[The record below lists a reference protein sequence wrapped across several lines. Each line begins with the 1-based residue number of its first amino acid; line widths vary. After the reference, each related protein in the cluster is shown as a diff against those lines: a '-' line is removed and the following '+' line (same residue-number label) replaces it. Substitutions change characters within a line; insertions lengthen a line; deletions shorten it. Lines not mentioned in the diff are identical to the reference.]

1 MQKVINLL
9 AIASTIVSAA
19 VVGTGAY
26 LYLNRASIIEGVKEQ
41 VMESVTGALPGAIG
55 GQMPD
60 VTGGVAGGGA
70 ASSSL
75 GLPVPGNP
83 LP

>member
-9 AIASTIVSAA
+9 AIASTLVSAA

-55 GQMPD
+55 ESMPD
-60 VTGGVAGGGA
+60 VTGGISLPDTGGT
-70 ASSSL
+70 SL

-83 LP
+83 IP

>member
-1 MQKVINLL
+1 MQKLINAL
-9 AIASTIVSAA
+9 AITSAVVSAA
-19 VVGTGAY
+19 LVGSGAY
-26 LYLNRASIIEGVKEQ
+26 VYLNRASIIEGVKEQ

-55 GQMPD
+55 ESMPD
-60 VTGGVAGGGA
+60 VTAGVSLPDTGT
-70 ASSSL
+70 L

>member
-55 GQMPD
+55 GAMPD
-60 VTGGVAGGGA
+60 VTGGVSLPDTGGT
-70 ASSSL
+70 SL

-83 LP
+83 IP